1 MVAAVAPK
9 EFLSPFR
16 RAGLLPPALSIF
28 GALAITSSCTIQH
41 RDSLRLRGESE
52 LTPDR
57 WTRRRP
63 NRSLPYYGH
72 VPSFSYVARDSSGN
86 RVKGRLDAA
95 SEAAALNDLATRG
108 LAPVRVDA
116 AQAVRVRGGRVSVRQ
131 LARAYQQLADLLR
144 AGVPLLKALQ
154 LLGRGR
160 SNPRLSQVMAGI
172 ADEIAQGER
181 LADAMSRHPR
191 IFPSVQV
198 AMVRAGERG
207 GFLEQVM
214 ARLGTFLVHQA
225 DVRAR
230 VVGNLIY
237 PMVLLVVGMGV
248 VLAALVF
255 FVPKFKDYYKKVEL
269 PVPTKILLGLSDAL
283 VYWWPLMLFLAAILA
298 VGVVWARRNARMQR
312 IAADAIIT
320 LPVIGP
326 LLRGIAAARFARTLG
341 TLVENGIPMIAAMQ
355 ISRDAAG
362 HPALA
367 EAIDHAI
374 EAVRSGESLARPL
387 SASGF
392 LEEDVIEMVSV
403 GESANN
409 LAHVLLTVADSLESR
424 TDRMLAVL
432 IRLMEP
438 ALLLTL
444 AGVVFFIFLAL
455 IVPMMR
461 LSSAL

>member
-1 MVAAVAPK
+1 M
-9 EFLSPFR
+9 
-16 RAGLLPPALSIF
+16 
-28 GALAITSSCTIQH
+28 
-41 RDSLRLRGESE
+41 
-52 LTPDR
+52 
-57 WTRRRP
+57 
-63 NRSLPYYGH
+63 
-72 VPSFSYVARDSSGN
+72 
-86 RVKGRLDAA
+86 A
-95 SEAAALNDLATRG
+95 S
-108 LAPVRVDA
+108 
-116 AQAVRVRGGRVSVRQ
+116 
-131 LARAYQQLADLLR
+131 
-144 AGVPLLKALQ
+144 
-154 LLGRGR
+154 
-160 SNPRLSQVMAGI
+160 I

-181 LADAMSRHPR
+181 LADALSRHPR

-207 GFLEQVM
+207 GFLDQVL
-214 ARLGTFLVHQA
+214 ARLGAFLVHQA

-237 PMVLLVVGMGV
+237 PVVLLCVGVGV

-269 PVPTKILLGLSDAL
+269 PLATKILLGLSDAL
-283 VYWWPLMLFLAAILA
+283 VSWWPLLLILVAGAAVA
-298 VGVVWARRNARMQR
+298 GVWASRNVTVRRR
-312 IAADAIIT
+312 AADGLVR

-326 LLRGIAAARFARTLG
+326 LLRGVAAARFARTLG
-341 TLVENGIPMIAAMQ
+341 TLVENGIPMIGAMQ

-367 EAIDHAI
+367 EAVDRAI
-374 EAVRSGESLARPL
+374 ESVRSGETLARPL
-387 SASGF
+387 GASGF
-392 LEEDVIEMVSV
+392 LEEDVVEMISV

-409 LAHVLLTVADSLESR
+409 LAHVLLTVADSLETR

-438 ALLLTL
+438 ALLLLL
-444 AGVVFFIFLAL
+444 AGLVFFIFLAL

>member
-1 MVAAVAPK
+1 MP
-9 EFLSPFR
+9 
-16 RAGLLPPALSIF
+16 
-28 GALAITSSCTIQH
+28 T
-41 RDSLRLRGESE
+41 
-52 LTPDR
+52 
-57 WTRRRP
+57 
-63 NRSLPYYGH
+63 
-72 VPSFSYVARDSSGN
+72 FSYVARDAAGH

-95 SEAAALNDLATRG
+95 SESAALNDLATRG

-116 AQAVRVRGGRVSVRQ
+116 AQTARRRGSRVSVRQ

-154 LLGRGR
+154 LLGRGK
-160 SNPRLSQVMAGI
+160 SNPRLSGVMASI

-181 LADAMSRHPR
+181 LADALSRHPR

-207 GFLEQVM
+207 GFLDQVL
-214 ARLGTFLVHQA
+214 ARLGAFLVHQA

-237 PMVLLVVGMGV
+237 PVVLLCVGVGV

-269 PVPTKILLGLSDAL
+269 PLATKILLGLSDAL
-283 VYWWPLMLFLAAILA
+283 VSWWPLLLILVAGAAVA
-298 VGVVWARRNARMQR
+298 GVWASRNVTVRRR
-312 IAADAIIT
+312 AADGLVR

-326 LLRGIAAARFARTLG
+326 LLRGVAAARFARTLG
-341 TLVENGIPMIAAMQ
+341 TLVENGIPMIGAMQ

-367 EAIDHAI
+367 EAVDRAI
-374 EAVRSGESLARPL
+374 ESVRSGETLARPL
-387 SASGF
+387 GASGF
-392 LEEDVIEMVSV
+392 LEEDVVEMISV

-409 LAHVLLTVADSLESR
+409 LAHVLLTVADSLETR

-438 ALLLTL
+438 ALLLLL
-444 AGVVFFIFLAL
+444 AGLVFFIFLAL